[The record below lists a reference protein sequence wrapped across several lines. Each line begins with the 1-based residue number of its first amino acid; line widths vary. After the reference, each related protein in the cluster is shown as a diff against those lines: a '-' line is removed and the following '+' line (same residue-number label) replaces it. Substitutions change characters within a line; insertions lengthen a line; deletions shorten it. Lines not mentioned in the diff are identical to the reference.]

1 MPAAAEA
8 VHGLSDTFLS
18 DKCLFASKA
27 DDLLE
32 FLGDSPLVAHNA
44 SFDFGFLNME
54 LQRCGRPTV
63 DMGRMVDTIAIARGK
78 HPGAKLSLDAL
89 CTRYGIDRSH
99 RTKHGALLD
108 DLKDRVEAKR
118 AELRA
123 RMKALKVDSR
133 HDVIVARDQLKAG
146 LIELDV
152 TLKDGWDKAS
162 AAVEAKLN
170 AWLAR
175 HSD

>member
-1 MPAAAEA
+1 M
-8 VHGLSDTFLS
+8 L
-18 DKCLFASKA
+18 
-27 DDLLE
+27 
-32 FLGDSPLVAHNA
+32 
-44 SFDFGFLNME
+44 
-54 LQRCGRPTV
+54 
-63 DMGRMVDTIAIARGK
+63 
-78 HPGAKLSLDAL
+78 
-89 CTRYGIDRSH
+89 
-99 RTKHGALLD
+99 TKTD

-123 RMKALKVDSR
+123 RMKALKIDGR